1 MKDRT
6 MVVVAGGSSTRF
18 GSDKLMMTINRVPLI
33 ALTIQ
38 SILPTV
44 DECVLVARAS
54 HVEPLSAMELGVTVV
69 RGGETRTESEMCGLA
84 AAPHSALIG
93 VHDGARPVVDPRLVD
108 RLFEQ
113 ATLVGGAIPTLSSE
127 STLIDRSDHQPLRGV
142 VRVQTPQVF
151 WGPELK
157 AAYLAAG
164 REGFVG
170 HDTADVVQRFTN
182 LEIAAVPGDQNNIK
196 VTYPADLEEVR
207 RRLD

>member
-6 MVVVAGGSSTRF
+6 MVVVAGGSAIRF
-18 GSDKLMMTINRVPLI
+18 GSDKLMSTINGVPLI

-69 RGGETRTESEMCGLA
+69 PGGETRTESEMCGLA

-127 STLIDRSDHQPLRGV
+127 STLIDRSDQQPLRGV

-182 LEIAAVPGDQNNIK
+182 LEIAAVPGDRNNIK